1 MQELAIQAPVSTE
14 ISQAKLREMLEV
26 IKGSRSLL
34 ILTHDNPDPDALASA
49 SCLKYIVSK
58 MTGMR
63 AKIGYGGMIGR
74 AENRAM
80 LRHLKIHTAKLT
92 ESSIKRYQSVV
103 LIDTQPMTG
112 NNSLP
117 KGVKAK
123 GVIDHHPLRK
133 TTRAPF
139 LDVRPDYGANSTIM
153 TEYLVASGLDIPSN
167 LATALFYGI
176 GSETQD
182 LGRETSEADTNA
194 YIGLFP
200 KSNKKLLSKI
210 RHPAV
215 EKDHFAYLSRAINN
229 AVTYKNAIATSLGA
243 VDNPDIVALVAEMLI
258 ALHRMSWCM
267 CTGRY
272 KNTILLSLRT
282 TREKGRAG
290 VLARKIVRPIG
301 TAGGHDMIAGGQV
314 DCTGKSEDERD
325 EMERKLVANFF
336 KFMGKPAS
344 GDFNRLLPAAPAEKQ
359 ETGSRSNGGNG
370 DKLKTKRE
378 EVK

>member
-1 MQELAIQAPVSTE
+1 MAILSPAYMETSR
-14 ISQAKLREMLEV
+14 AKLGELFNTL
-26 IKGSRSLL
+26 KGSRSLL

-58 MTGMR
+58 MTSTR
-63 AKIGYGGMIGR
+63 VKIGYGGMIGR

-80 LRHLKIHTAKLT
+80 LRHLRIHTAKLT
-92 ESSIKRYQSVV
+92 ESSIKRYGSVV

-117 KGVKAK
+117 RAVKAK

-133 TTRAPF
+133 TTKAPF
-139 LDVRPDYGANSTIM
+139 LDVRPDYGANATIM

-194 YIGLFP
+194 YLLLFP
-200 KSNKKLLSKI
+200 RTNKKLLSKI
-210 RHPAV
+210 RHPALD
-215 EKDHFAYLSRAINN
+215 KDHFAYLARAINN

-258 ALHRMSWCM
+258 ALNRISWCM

-290 VLARKIVRPIG
+290 VLARKIVRSIG

-314 DCTGKSEDERD
+314 DCAGKSEDERD
-325 EMERKLVANFF
+325 EMERKIIANFF
-336 KFMGKPAS
+336 RFIGKPGTGELS
-344 GDFNRLLPAAPAEKQ
+344 RLLPPGPADKE
-359 ETGSRSNGGNG
+359 ENGSQGDSGNG
-370 DKLKTKRE
+370 DKLKNKRE

>member
-1 MQELAIQAPVSTE
+1 MANQTPVSAVDTSE
-14 ISQAKLREMLEV
+14 AKLQDLLG
-26 IKGSRSLL
+26 ILKGSRSLL

-58 MTGMR
+58 LTGIR
-63 AKIGYGGMIGR
+63 VKVGYGGMIGR

-80 LRHLKIHTAKLT
+80 LRHLQIQTAKLT

-117 KGVKAK
+117 KSVKAK

-133 TTRAPF
+133 TTKAPF
-139 LDVRPDYGANSTIM
+139 LDIRPNYGANATIM

-182 LGRETSEADTNA
+182 LGREASEADTNA
-194 YIGLFP
+194 YIALFP
-200 KSNKKLLSKI
+200 RTNKKALSKI
-210 RHPAV
+210 RHPALD
-215 EKDHFAYLSRAINN
+215 KDHFAYLARAINN
-229 AVTYKNAIATSLGA
+229 ALTYKNAIATSLGA

-258 ALHRMSWCM
+258 ALNRISWCM

-290 VLARKIVRPIG
+290 ILARKIVRPVG

-314 DCTGKSEDERD
+314 DCTGKNEDERD
-325 EMERKLVANFF
+325 EMEKRLIANFF
-336 KFMGKPAS
+336 KFTGKPGS
-344 GDFNRLLPAAPAEKQ
+344 GEPSGLLPPIAGEKQ
-359 ETGSRSNGGNG
+359 EAGPCKDSGNG
-370 DKLKTKRE
+370 DKTKTKKE

>member
-1 MQELAIQAPVSTE
+1 LTNQNPVFVELSRQ
-14 ISQAKLREMLEV
+14 KLEELLSAL
-26 IKGSRSLL
+26 KGSRSLL

-58 MTGMR
+58 LMGIR
-63 AKIGYGGMIGR
+63 VKIGYGGMIGR

-80 LRHLKIHTAKLT
+80 LRHLRIHTVKLT
-92 ESSIKRYQSVV
+92 ESTIKRSGSIV

-117 KGVKAK
+117 RGVKAK

-133 TTRAPF
+133 TTKAAF
-139 LDVRPDYGANSTIM
+139 LDVRPNYGANATIM
-153 TEYLVASGLDIPSN
+153 TEYLVASGLDIPAN

-182 LGRETSEADTNA
+182 LGREASEADTNA
-194 YIGLFP
+194 YIALFP
-200 KSNKKLLSKI
+200 RTNKKALSKI
-210 RHPAV
+210 RHPALD
-215 EKDHFAYLSRAINN
+215 KDHFTYLARAINN
-229 AVTYKNAIATSLGA
+229 AATYKNAIATSLGA
-243 VDNPDIVALVAEMLI
+243 VENPDIVALVAEMLI
-258 ALHRMSWCM
+258 ALNRISWCM

-314 DCTGKSEDERD
+314 DCTGRSEEERD
-325 EMERKLVANFF
+325 EMEKRLIANFF
-336 KFMGKPAS
+336 RFIGKPGS
-344 GDFNRLLPAAPAEKQ
+344 GELGRLLPPPAAEKP
-359 ETGSRSNGGNG
+359 ENGSPGDSGNG
-370 DKLKTKRE
+370 DKTSTKK

>member
-1 MQELAIQAPVSTE
+1 LTNQTPVSIETSE
-14 ISQAKLREMLEV
+14 AKLRELLTA

-58 MTGMR
+58 LSSSRVM
-63 AKIGYGGMIGR
+63 IGYGGMIGR

-80 LRHLKIHTAKLT
+80 LRHLRIHTAKLT

-133 TTRAPF
+133 TTKAPF
-139 LDVRPDYGANSTIM
+139 LDVRPDYGANATIM
-153 TEYLVASGLDIPSN
+153 TEYLVASGLDIPAN

-182 LGRETSEADTNA
+182 LGREASEADTKA
-194 YIGLFP
+194 YLALFP
-200 KSNKKLLSKI
+200 RTNKRLLSKI
-210 RHPAV
+210 RHPALD
-215 EKDHFAYLSRAINN
+215 KDHFAYLARAINN
-229 AVTYKNAIATSLGA
+229 ALTYKNAIATSLVA

-258 ALHRMSWCM
+258 ALNRMSWCM

-290 VLARKIVRPIG
+290 VLARKIVRSIG

-325 EMERKLVANFF
+325 EMERKLIANFF
-336 KFMGKPAS
+336 KIMGKPGS
-344 GDFNRLLPAAPAEKQ
+344 GEFGKLLPEAALEKQ
-359 ETGSRSNGGNG
+359 EGTSTGDSGNG

>member
-1 MQELAIQAPVSTE
+1 MTNQNPVSVE
-14 ISQAKLREMLEV
+14 LSRQKLEELLNTL
-26 IKGSRSLL
+26 KGSRSLL

-58 MTGMR
+58 LMGIR
-63 AKIGYGGMIGR
+63 VKIGYGGMIGR

-80 LRHLKIHTAKLT
+80 LRHLRIHTVKLT
-92 ESSIKRYQSVV
+92 ESTIKRSGSIV

-117 KGVKAK
+117 RGVKAK

-133 TTRAPF
+133 TTKAPF
-139 LDVRPDYGANSTIM
+139 LDVRPNYGANATIM
-153 TEYLVASGLDIPSN
+153 TEYLVASGLDIPAN

-182 LGRETSEADTNA
+182 LGREASEADTNA
-194 YIGLFP
+194 YIALFP
-200 KSNKKLLSKI
+200 RTNKKALSKI
-210 RHPAV
+210 RHPALD
-215 EKDHFAYLSRAINN
+215 KDHFAYLARAINS
-229 AVTYKNAIATSLGA
+229 AATYKNAIATSLGA
-243 VDNPDIVALVAEMLI
+243 VENPDIVALVAEMLI
-258 ALHRMSWCM
+258 ALNRISWCM

-314 DCTGKSEDERD
+314 DCAGRSEEERD
-325 EMERKLVANFF
+325 EMEKRLIANFF
-336 KFMGKPAS
+336 RFIGKPGS
-344 GDFNRLLPAAPAEKQ
+344 GELGRLLPPPAAEKQ
-359 ETGSRSNGGNG
+359 ENGSPGDSGNG
-370 DKLKTKRE
+370 DKTSTKK

>member
-1 MQELAIQAPVSTE
+1 MANQTPPYMETSH
-14 ISQAKLREMLEV
+14 AKLQGLLNTL
-26 IKGSRSLL
+26 KGSRTLL

-49 SCLKYIVSK
+49 SCLKYIISK
-58 MTGMR
+58 LTGTR
-63 AKIGYGGMIGR
+63 VKVGYGGMIGR

-80 LRHLKIHTAKLT
+80 LRHLRMHTVKLT

-117 KGVKAK
+117 RGVKAK

-133 TTRAPF
+133 TTKAPF
-139 LDVRPDYGANSTIM
+139 LDVRPDYGANATIM
-153 TEYLVASGLDIPSN
+153 TEYLVSSGLDIPTN

-182 LGRETSEADTNA
+182 LGREASEADTRA
-194 YIGLFP
+194 YLLLFP
-200 KSNKKLLSKI
+200 RTNKKLLSKI
-210 RHPAV
+210 RHPALD
-215 EKDHFAYLSRAINN
+215 KDHFAYLARAINN
-229 AVTYKNAIATSLGA
+229 AATYKNAIATSLGA

-258 ALHRMSWCM
+258 ALNRISWCM
-267 CTGRY
+267 CSGRY

-282 TREKGRAG
+282 TRKKGRAG
-290 VLARKIVRPIG
+290 VLARRIVRSVG

-314 DCTGKSEDERD
+314 DCTGKTEDERD
-325 EMERKLVANFF
+325 EMERKLIANFF
-336 KFMGKPAS
+336 RYMGKPGGGELS
-344 GDFNRLLPAAPAEKQ
+344 RLLPEAAEKQ
-359 ETGSRSNGGNG
+359 VTGSQGDSGNG
-370 DKLKTKRE
+370 DKSKTKRE

>member
-1 MQELAIQAPVSTE
+1 VSTVDTSE
-14 ISQAKLREMLEV
+14 AKLKELLGV
-26 IKGSRSLL
+26 LKGSRSLL

-58 MTGMR
+58 LTGIR
-63 AKIGYGGMIGR
+63 VKIGYGGMIGR

-80 LRHLKIHTAKLT
+80 LRHLRIHTVKLT
-92 ESSIKRYQSVV
+92 ESTIKRYQSVV

-133 TTRAPF
+133 TTKAPF
-139 LDVRPDYGANSTIM
+139 LDVRPDYGANATIM

-182 LGRETSEADTNA
+182 LGREASEADTNA
-194 YIGLFP
+194 YLALFP
-200 KSNKKLLSKI
+200 KTNKKALSKI
-210 RHPAV
+210 RHPALD
-215 EKDHFAYLSRAINN
+215 KDHFAYLARAINN
-229 AVTYKNAIATSLGA
+229 ALTYKNAIATCLGA
-243 VDNPDIVALVAEMLI
+243 VDNPDIVALVAEMLV
-258 ALHRMSWCM
+258 ALNRISWCM

-314 DCTGKSEDERD
+314 DCTGKIEEERD
-325 EMERKLVANFF
+325 DMEKRLIANFF
-336 KFMGKPAS
+336 RFIGKPGS
-344 GDFNRLLPAAPAEKQ
+344 GELSRLLPPVAGEKQ
-359 ETGSRSNGGNG
+359 EAASQRDSGNG
-370 DKLKTKRE
+370 DKTKTKKE

>member
-1 MQELAIQAPVSTE
+1 LANQAPVSTE
-14 ISQAKLREMLEV
+14 TSQAKLQELLGTL
-26 IKGSRSLL
+26 KGSRSLL

-58 MTGMR
+58 LTSTR
-63 AKIGYGGMIGR
+63 VKIGYGGMIGR

-80 LRHLKIHTAKLT
+80 LRHLRIHTVKLT
-92 ESSIKRYQSVV
+92 ESTIRRYQSVI

-117 KGVKAK
+117 KNVKAK

-133 TTRAPF
+133 TTKAPF
-139 LDVRPDYGANSTIM
+139 LDVRPDYGANATIM
-153 TEYLVASGLDIPSN
+153 TEYLVASGLDIPAN

-182 LGRETSEADTNA
+182 LGREASEADSKA
-194 YIGLFP
+194 YIALFP
-200 KSNKKLLSKI
+200 RTNKKALSKI
-210 RHPAV
+210 RHPALD
-215 EKDHFAYLSRAINN
+215 KDHFAYLATAITN
-229 AVTYKNAIATSLGA
+229 AVTYKNAIATNLGA
-243 VDNPDIVALVAEMLI
+243 VENPDIVALVAEMLI
-258 ALHRMSWCM
+258 ALNRMSWCI

-282 TREKGRAG
+282 AREKGRAG

-325 EMERKLVANFF
+325 DMEKRLTANFF
-336 KFMGKPAS
+336 RFIGKPGS
-344 GDFNRLLPAAPAEKQ
+344 GELNRLLPPKVADKQESGAPADP
-359 ETGSRSNGGNG
+359 GNG
-370 DKLKTKRE
+370 DKTKTRKE

>member
-1 MQELAIQAPVSTE
+1 MANQAPVSIET
-14 ISQAKLREMLEV
+14 SQAKLRELLA
-26 IKGSRSLL
+26 ILKGSRSLL

-58 MTGMR
+58 LTGIR
-63 AKIGYGGMIGR
+63 VKIGYGGIIGR

-80 LRHLKIHTAKLT
+80 LRHLRIHTVKLT
-92 ESSIKRYQSVV
+92 ESTIKRYQSVI

-139 LDVRPDYGANSTIM
+139 LDVRPDYGANATIM
-153 TEYLVASGLDIPSN
+153 TEYLVASGLDIPAN

-176 GSETQD
+176 ASETQD
-182 LGRETSEADTNA
+182 LGRETSQADTKA
-194 YIGLFP
+194 YIALFP
-200 KSNKKLLSKI
+200 RTNKKALSKI
-210 RHPAV
+210 RHPALD
-215 EKDHFAYLSRAINN
+215 KDHFVYLARAITN
-229 AVTYKNAIATSLGA
+229 AATYKNAIATSLGA
-243 VDNPDIVALVAEMLI
+243 VENPDIVALVAEMLI
-258 ALHRMSWCM
+258 ALNRISWCL

-282 TREKGRAG
+282 TRKKGRAG
-290 VLARKIVRPIG
+290 VLVRKIVRPVG
-301 TAGGHDMIAGGQV
+301 TAGGHDMVAGGQV

-325 EMERKLVANFF
+325 EMEKRLIANFF
-336 KFMGKPAS
+336 RFVGKPGS
-344 GDFNRLLPAAPAEKQ
+344 GELSKLLPPPAGDKQ
-359 ETGSRSNGGNG
+359 EIGSPGDSGNG
-370 DKLKTKRE
+370 DKTRTKKE

>member
-1 MQELAIQAPVSTE
+1 METSKAKLQELLGV
-14 ISQAKLREMLEV
+14 L
-26 IKGSRSLL
+26 KGSRSLL

-58 MTGMR
+58 MTGIR
-63 AKIGYGGMIGR
+63 VKIGYGGMIGR

-80 LRHLKIHTAKLT
+80 LRHLRIQTVKLT
-92 ESSIKRYQSVV
+92 ESNIKRYQSVI

-117 KGVKAK
+117 RGVKAK

-133 TTRAPF
+133 TTKAPF
-139 LDVRPDYGANSTIM
+139 LDVRPDYGANATIM
-153 TEYLVASGLDIPSN
+153 TEYLVASGLDIPAN

-182 LGRETSEADTNA
+182 LGREASEADTNA
-194 YIGLFP
+194 YIALFP
-200 KSNKKLLSKI
+200 RTNKKALSKI
-210 RHPAV
+210 RHPALD
-215 EKDHFAYLSRAINN
+215 KDHFAYLARAISN
-229 AVTYKNAIATSLGA
+229 AATYKNAIATSLGT
-243 VDNPDIVALVAEMLI
+243 VENPDIVALVAEMLI
-258 ALHRMSWCM
+258 ALNRISWCM

-272 KNTILLSLRT
+272 RNTILLSLRT

-314 DCTGKSEDERD
+314 DCTGKTEEERD
-325 EMERKLVANFF
+325 EMEKRLIANFF
-336 KFMGKPAS
+336 RFTGKPGS
-344 GDFNRLLPAAPAEKQ
+344 GELSRLLPPKAADKQ
-359 ETGSRSNGGNG
+359 ESGSPGDPGNG
-370 DKLKTKRE
+370 DKTNTKK
-378 EVK
+378 EVKQ

>member
-1 MQELAIQAPVSTE
+1 MANQAPVSVE
-14 ISQAKLREMLEV
+14 LSHAKLQELLSTL
-26 IKGSRSLL
+26 KGSRSLL

-58 MTGMR
+58 LTGIR
-63 AKIGYGGMIGR
+63 VKIGYGGMIGR

-80 LRHLKIHTAKLT
+80 LRHLRIQTVKLT
-92 ESSIKRYQSVV
+92 ESTIKRYQSVI

-117 KGVKAK
+117 RGVKAK

-133 TTRAPF
+133 TTKAPF
-139 LDVRPDYGANSTIM
+139 LDVRPNYGANATIM
-153 TEYLVASGLDIPSN
+153 TEYLVASGLDIPPN

-194 YIGLFP
+194 YIALFP
-200 KSNKKLLSKI
+200 RTNKKALSKI
-210 RHPAV
+210 RHPALD
-215 EKDHFAYLSRAINN
+215 KDHFAYLAKAINN
-229 AVTYKNAIATSLGA
+229 AATYKNAIATSLGA
-243 VDNPDIVALVAEMLI
+243 VENPDIVALVAEMLI
-258 ALHRMSWCM
+258 ALNRISWCI

-314 DCTGKSEDERD
+314 DCTGKSEEERD
-325 EMERKLVANFF
+325 DMEKRLIANFF
-336 KFMGKPAS
+336 RFIGKPGS
-344 GDFNRLLPAAPAEKQ
+344 GELSRLLPPKAAEKQ
-359 ETGSRSNGGNG
+359 ETGSPGDSGNG
-370 DKLKTKRE
+370 DKTNTKK